1 MHKSLVELNKAINAG
16 AVSENVI
23 ENEKQRK
30 EPSCPLVIS
39 LSTVHGWVR
48 QDSLPLSQ
56 ECKIQLAALTL
67 LLPVGAKRGQSL

>member
-39 LSTVHGWVR
+39 LSTVHG
-48 QDSLPLSQ
+48 
-56 ECKIQLAALTL
+56 
-67 LLPVGAKRGQSL
+67 